1 MRGWGRG
8 REASG
13 LYSHRGTSRAVFLYP
28 SPVTARVKRAIN
40 RNGLPRR
47 ANRGPKVG
55 TRNSSAA
62 LQIYL
67 RPRLLACARRICSC
81 SVHIATSG
89 PSILVRHVL
98 LLHRVDAVGCDGSAA
113 DTKTL
118 IACSHPGER
127 THARYGTR
135 LTPTNSVQ
143 LSPSSPTPNTM
154 HDPSAFSSP
163 E

>member
-1 MRGWGRG
+1 MVYIVI
-8 REASG
+8 EAQAGQSFCT
-13 LYSHRGTSRAVFLYP
+13 RPR
-28 SPVTARVKRAIN
+28 VTARVKRAIN

-67 RPRLLACARRICSC
+67 LPRLLACARRICSC

-89 PSILVRHVL
+89 PSILVRHV

-154 HDPSAFSSP
+154 HDPLSLTASPSVFSSP